1 MISSLILNFFSF
13 IYSELNSKLQDTL
26 EQIEVRMIIFVQCI
40 LVVNL

>member
-40 LVVNL
+40 LDVNL